1 LEKIS
6 RIKEDILRA
15 CLAQLQLHE
24 FLEMVIHSS
33 SLEIMTGSSP
43 AYSIKKIQDVLRSV
57 SLEGGLWCSTGVS
70 KLQELMSRLLFF
82 MA

>member
-15 CLAQLQLHE
+15 FLAQLQLHE

-33 SLEIMTGSSP
+33 SLEIMTGSTP
-43 AYSIKKIQDVLRSV
+43 AFSIKKYKTSLGLLAWKEVFGAQQGLPNSRS
-57 SLEGGLWCSTGVS
+57 
-70 KLQELMSRLLFF
+70 
-82 MA
+82 